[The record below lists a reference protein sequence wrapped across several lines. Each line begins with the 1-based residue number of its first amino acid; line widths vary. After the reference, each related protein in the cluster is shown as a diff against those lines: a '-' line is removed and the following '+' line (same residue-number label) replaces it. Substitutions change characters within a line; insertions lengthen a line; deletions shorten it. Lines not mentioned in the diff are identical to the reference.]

1 LKDCHR
7 LSGQIEEP
15 LDLFGSFGGERMLT
29 EQRRCGP
36 RLVEAKFAS
45 EVVKL

>member
-1 LKDCHR
+1 LKHCHR
-7 LSGQIEEP
+7 LGGQIEEP
-15 LDLFGSFGGERMLT
+15 LDLFGSFGSEWMLT

-45 EVVKL
+45 DVAEL